1 MKGYLALI
9 TTVGFMAILIGLSS
23 GALRT
28 GESPAI
34 LILFGS
40 LSTNWGLAMG
50 YYFGSAETLSG
61 RGQRKTDE
69 EKKETA

>member
-9 TTVGFMAILIGLSS
+9 TTIGFMAILIGLSA
-23 GALRT
+23 GVLRT
-28 GESPAI
+28 TDSPAI

-50 YYFGSAETLSG
+50 YYFGSAENTV
-61 RGQRKTDE
+61 RAPQRKTDE
-69 EKKETA
+69 KEPE